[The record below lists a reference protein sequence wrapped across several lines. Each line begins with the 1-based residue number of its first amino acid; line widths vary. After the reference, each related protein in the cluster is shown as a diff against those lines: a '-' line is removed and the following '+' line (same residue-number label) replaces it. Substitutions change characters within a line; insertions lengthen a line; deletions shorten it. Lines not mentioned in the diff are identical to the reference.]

1 MFFLMILL
9 LAAGVHCYVAW
20 CATRAL
26 RAVFPRYRSWVSLA
40 VAGVMT
46 LVTLLGLTS
55 VPVFDVLGAY
65 WMGFL
70 IYLFLML
77 LLAEL
82 VLAVVRLVRRKAPQ
96 NRAKMRF
103 WAGTV
108 SVLLA
113 FAIALGGFINAR
125 IARIVPYEV
134 DLSDGTPEGTLRVVM
149 ISDLHLGSVGSESRL
164 ASLVADI
171 NAELPDLVVV
181 AGDFF
186 DSDFDKIDDPEGA
199 AALLRSICSTY
210 GVFACFGNHDAGD
223 TYEKMKN
230 YLSSCHVTLLSDEY
244 AVVDEQI
251 LLVGRRDPSPIGRAG
266 GKRAELTEILS
277 GAPADLPVIVLDH
290 NPASVDTYGAEAD
303 LLLCGHTHKGQLF
316 PGSLI
321 TDAMY
326 TVDHGYYRRDGES
339 PHVIVSSGFGTWG
352 PPIRVGT
359 ASEIVVVDV
368 KI

>member
-9 LAAGVHCYVAW
+9 LAVGVHFYVAW
-20 CATRAL
+20 FVTRAV
-26 RAVFPRYRSWVSLA
+26 RAFFPCYRLWISLA
-40 VAGVMT
+40 VGGVMT

-55 VPVFDVLGAY
+55 VPFFDTVGMY

-70 IYLFLML
+70 VYLFMML
-77 LLAEL
+77 LLAEV
-82 VLAVVRLVRRKAPQ
+82 VLAVMRAVRRKAVPFHV
-96 NRAKMRF
+96 KMRF

-108 SVLLA
+108 SFLLA
-113 FAIALGGFINAR
+113 FLISLYGFIHAQNAK
-125 IARIVPYEV
+125 IVPYEV
-134 DLSDGTPEGTLRVVM
+134 DITGNGGEHALTLMM
-149 ISDLHLGSVGSESRL
+149 ISDLHLGAVGSESRL

-171 NAELPDLVVV
+171 NAVSPDVVVV

-186 DSDFDKIDDPEGA
+186 DSDFDKIDDPEGS
-199 AALLRSICSTY
+199 AALLRSIRSTY

-223 TYEKMKN
+223 TYERMKN
-230 YLSSCHVTLLSDEY
+230 YLSTCHVTLLSDEY
-244 AVVDEQI
+244 TVVGEQFV
-251 LLVGRRDPSPIGRAG
+251 LVGRRDPAPIGRAG
-266 GKRAELTEILS
+266 GKRAEMAQILV
-277 GAPADLPVIVLDH
+277 GAPVDLPVVVLDH

-303 LLLCGHTHKGQLF
+303 LVLSGHTHKGQLF

-359 ASEIVVVDV
+359 ESEIVVVDV